1 MCLLSLQESVKGS
14 SAMMLSILPKFKH
27 QVEHKAELIFVIDRS
42 SSMNGAGIQQA
53 KRALLVNT
61 FAGEMF

>member
-27 QVEHKAELIFVIDRS
+27 EAEHKAELIFVIDRS

-61 FAGEMF
+61 FAVEMS

>member
-27 QVEHKAELIFVIDRS
+27 QVEHKAELIFVIDRY

-61 FAGEMF
+61 FAVEMS